1 MPQLALQSD
10 PQDPHIISYM
20 TLRKAIGWMG
30 FLLPPLLVL
39 GSFILDHTN
48 EVKSSLSYYYW
59 THMRNILVGVLCIM
73 GGFLLSY
80 HGPDGIRSWDSL
92 ASKSAGLFA
101 FCIAFIPTSQNG
113 DNPLSD
119 LIHYIVAALFLAILS
134 FMSIFLFTK
143 SGEYVTTQKL
153 KRNKVFKVCGIIM
166 LISICL
172 IPISGI
178 KIVYDH
184 IHKFKPTLICETV
197 ALISFGISWLV
208 KGELIFKDKS
218 DTQMIK
224 RDKLTVTTVPLDN
237 SVTAGK

>member
-1 MPQLALQSD
+1 MPQLTL
-10 PQDPHIISYM
+10 QDPHIISYM

-30 FLLPPLLVL
+30 FLLPPVLVF

-48 EVKSSLSYYYW
+48 VIKSSLSAYYW

-80 HGPDGIRSWDSL
+80 HGPDGIKSWDSL

-113 DNPLSD
+113 DNAVLD
-119 LIHYIVAALFLAILS
+119 LTHYIVAALFLGILA

-143 SGEYVTTQKL
+143 SGEYITTQKAT
-153 KRNKVFKVCGIIM
+153 RNKVFKVCGIVM
-166 LISICL
+166 LVSICL
-172 IPISGI
+172 IPIDGI

-184 IHKFKPTLICETV
+184 IHQFKPTLIFETI

-208 KGELIFKDKS
+208 KGELILKDRS
-218 DTQMIK
+218 DSQLIK
-224 RDKLTVTTVPLDN
+224 RDKLTVTTGPDPN
-237 SVTAGK
+237 